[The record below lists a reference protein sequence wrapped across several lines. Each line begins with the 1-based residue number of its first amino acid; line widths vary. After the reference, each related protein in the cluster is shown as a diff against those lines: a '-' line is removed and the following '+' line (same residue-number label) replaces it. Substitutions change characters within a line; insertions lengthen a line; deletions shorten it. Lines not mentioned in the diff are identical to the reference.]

1 MRVAVYPGSFDPVT
15 NGHLDIIGRA
25 ARVCDRL
32 VVGVLVNPRKEPLFL
47 ASERLAMLRE
57 AVDEQL
63 PSVAG
68 QVAVE
73 GFEGLTVDFAR
84 HRGAVV
90 IVRGLRAVADFEAER
105 QMAHFN
111 RRLAPDI
118 ETVLLMT
125 ALEHS
130 YLSSSLVREIASFGG
145 DVGAMVPPAVARRL
159 SEVARVG

>member
-15 NGHLDIIGRA
+15 YGHLDIIGRA
-25 ARVCDRL
+25 AGICDRL
-32 VVGVLVNPRKEPLFL
+32 VVGVLVNPRKEPLF
-47 ASERLAMLRE
+47 AAAERQAMLRE
-57 AVDEQL
+57 AVDDVL

-68 QVAVE
+68 RVIVE
-73 GFEGLTVDFAR
+73 GFEGLTVEFAR
-84 HRGAVV
+84 RRDAAV

-125 ALEHS
+125 AVEHS
-130 YLSSSLVREIASFGG
+130 YLSSALVREIASFGG
-145 DVGAMVPPAVARRL
+145 DVGSMVPPAVARRL

>member
-15 NGHLDIIGRA
+15 YGHLDIIGRA
-25 ARVCDRL
+25 AGICDHL
-32 VVGVLVNPRKEPLFL
+32 VVGVLVNPRKEPLFP
-47 ASERLAMLRE
+47 AADRLAMLRQG
-57 AVDEQL
+57 VDEAL

-68 QVAVE
+68 RVTVE

-84 HRGAVV
+84 RRQAGV
-90 IVRGLRAVADFEAER
+90 IVRGLRAVADFEIER

-111 RRLAPDI
+111 RRLSPGI

-125 ALEHS
+125 AVEHS
-130 YLSSSLVREIASFGG
+130 YLSSSLVREIALFGG
-145 DVGAMVPPAVARRL
+145 DVAAMVPPAVARRL